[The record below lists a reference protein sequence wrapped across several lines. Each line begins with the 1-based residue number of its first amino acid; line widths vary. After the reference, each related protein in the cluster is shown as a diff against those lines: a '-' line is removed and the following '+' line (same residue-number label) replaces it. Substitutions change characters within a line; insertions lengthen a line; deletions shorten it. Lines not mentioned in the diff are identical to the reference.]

1 MKKDFYLFSRG
12 VNRKTSCVP
21 GCVSPFGYSDEITLI
36 IDRKIYNYNKF
47 LLSPGIPEITIE
59 IPTKS
64 INKILNI
71 VENNILIYEKNHKY
85 IRGF

>member
-1 MKKDFYLFSRG
+1 
-12 VNRKTSCVP
+12 
-21 GCVSPFGYSDEITLI
+21 LI

-64 INKILNI
+64 INEILNI
-71 VENNILIYEKNHKY
+71 VENNILLYEKKS
-85 IRGF
+85 